1 MNCNTKE
8 GWITKDRVA
17 TQEFLDM
24 KYLHENK
31 DTLEGIIKGTIEGYI
46 KGTQSK
52 EKDKNKVL
60 NIGKIN
66 CNLQLVFGS

>member
-1 MNCNTKE
+1 NCNTKE

-17 TQEFLDM
+17 TEEFLDM

-31 DTLEGIIKGTIEGYI
+31 DTLEGMIKGTIEGYI

-52 EKDKNKVL
+52 DGNVTWSEPIITKNTYKL
-60 NIGKIN
+60 IT
-66 CNLQLVFGS
+66 L